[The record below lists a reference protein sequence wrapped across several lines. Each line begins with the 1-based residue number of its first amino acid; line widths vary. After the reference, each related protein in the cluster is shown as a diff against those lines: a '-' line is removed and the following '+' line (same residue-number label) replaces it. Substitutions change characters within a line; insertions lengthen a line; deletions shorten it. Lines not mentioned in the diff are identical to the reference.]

1 MTEKNP
7 IIRIGIYSLTVNI
20 MLVAAKLALSLVTG
34 SLALRAD
41 AIHSGVDIFAS
52 IALIIGLVI
61 SRRKSKKFPYG
72 LYKVEN
78 LVAAIISLLL
88 FFTAYEIVT
97 EAISGK
103 TEARSYGLPVLAL
116 VAILILIPFFFG
128 RYELNAGKKYNSPS
142 LIADGSQFRADVLGS
157 TIVFAGL
164 LGQLFGFPLD
174 RIAAVIVALF
184 IAYAAWGL
192 LTSSMRVLLDASV
205 SYDVL
210 EKIRS
215 IIMEQ
220 PEVSLVQNLT
230 GRNSGRFV
238 FIEATITV
246 HTTDLKKAH
255 LVSQK
260 IEQAIKSTISN
271 IDQVLIHYEPET
283 KTWQRYVITLSNNEG
298 KISEDFGKSTH
309 FALTDIDTINR
320 KVIRQEIISNPYYNP
335 EKSKGTGIKIA
346 EFILQYKPDILI
358 VRESL
363 SGKGPGYA
371 FNNAG
376 VEIKQTNAT
385 TIDELLVELIASLS
399 EK

>member
-309 FALTDIDTINR
+309 FALIDIDTINR